1 MNRDVLYELLSNIS
15 GPTDVDPATDN
26 QFKVSDIAQAIEN
39 TKAYNFH
46 PNKLVMNARAE
57 GLLLGDSN
65 LVYVSYAGTDSTL
78 KTGRLP
84 TIWGLKPYLC
94 TATTGSTSVYW
105 DSTDSATHYMAM
117 VLDTDTPVGFI
128 GMRRDLNVEKYDD
141 PINDLLGIKVTMRY
155 GVGVTQAAAG
165 CRILTT

>member
-1 MNRDVLYELLSNIS
+1 M
-15 GPTDVDPATDN
+15 
-26 QFKVSDIAQAIEN
+26 
-39 TKAYNFH
+39 
-46 PNKLVMNARAE
+46 
-57 GLLLGDSN
+57 
-65 LVYVSYAGTDSTL
+65 
-78 KTGRLP
+78 
-84 TIWGLKPYLC
+84 
-94 TATTGSTSVYW
+94 YW

>member
-84 TIWGLKPYLC
+84 TI
-94 TATTGSTSVYW
+94 
-105 DSTDSATHYMAM
+105 
-117 VLDTDTPVGFI
+117 
-128 GMRRDLNVEKYDD
+128 
-141 PINDLLGIKVTMRY
+141 
-155 GVGVTQAAAG
+155 
-165 CRILTT
+165 